1 MSKLSFY
8 RAPELI
14 LCAMHYSC
22 AIDVWSCGCVFGE
35 LLLNQPLFP
44 GETGVDQL
52 VEIIKIIGTPS
63 REQTDDMNP
72 DATKNFHFP
81 LVRSHPWNR
90 VFRNRTPQEALD
102 LINIILEFSPQK
114 RIKPIVA
121 LNHTFFKELRDSNVK
136 LPNGNNLPM
145 RELYQLSID
154 ECSTLIEAKNSWNG
168 GSGKDQV
175 NMFTTGIFNDD
186 KKSNGTNL
194 NGNNSNNGNNGNI
207 STDKLEQDN
216 HNHSNPHNNT
226 LATSTS
232 NADTTVDSIDQDPQQ
247 VDVKMIARYIRHL
260 QGDIKVTSSNCYDHI
275 NMKNINRAAANLTMT
290 NSNNFQESTTK

>member
-1 MSKLSFY
+1 M
-8 RAPELI
+8 
-14 LCAMHYSC
+14 
-22 AIDVWSCGCVFGE
+22 
-35 LLLNQPLFP
+35 
-44 GETGVDQL
+44 
-52 VEIIKIIGTPS
+52 
-63 REQTDDMNP
+63 
-72 DATKNFHFP
+72 
-81 LVRSHPWNR
+81 RSHPWNR